1 MFGLFDSVEKTMR
14 KNAANWLELAEK
26 IYHYRRDELKETE
39 RAQLQ
44 QRMEVLRGM
53 LRDKADASKLKLG
66 IEQLEE
72 VLRRTGG
79 TFYPKSTLQE
89 YVEFFLVAA
98 IVVLGVRTYF
108 LQPFKIPT
116 NSMYPSYY
124 GMTPEVFPDPATAP
138 GPLKQAARFILFG
151 AQHKQVIA
159 PQSGPI
165 SIPVGVDI
173 EGKGHTFYEEKP
185 GRKWLIIPTTVREY
199 TLFIGETPVTLQVPG
214 DFEFDWV
221 ISEYF
226 GITAQQLG
234 AKARASSQTATLG
247 NYNYRLV
254 SLDKEAERGKQLIN
268 FDVLTGDQ
276 LFVDRFSYHFF
287 PPKVGEG
294 FVFRTGHLYDLH
306 AILPRGPK
314 DQYYIKRLVGLPGD
328 KLEIKEPVLYRN
340 GAPITGAAAFDKN
353 ARREGK
359 YPGYSN
365 VERDRA
371 ILAKGKVAVV
381 PPDFFLP
388 LGDNSASSL
397 DGRYWGYV
405 PKADAVG
412 RPLFIY
418 YPFTRRWGPAR

>member
-26 IYHYRRDELKETE
+26 IYHYRRDELKEAE
-39 RAQLQ
+39 RTQLQ
-44 QRMEVLRGM
+44 QRMEGLRGL
-53 LRDKADASKLKLG
+53 LRDKVDASKLKLG

-124 GMTPEVFPDPATAP
+124 GMTPEVFPDASKAP
-138 GPLKQAARFILFG
+138 GPLMQAARFVMFG
-151 AQHKQVIA
+151 AQHKQLIA

-165 SIPVGVDI
+165 GLPAGIDG
-173 EGKGHTFYEEKP
+173 EGKGHAGFETKP
-185 GRKWLIIPTTVREY
+185 GRKWLIFPTTVREY
-199 TLFIGETPVTLQVPG
+199 TIFVGETPVALQVPG
-214 DFEFDWV
+214 DFDFDWV
-221 ISEYF
+221 IYQYF
-226 GITAQQLG
+226 GITPEQLA
-234 AKARASSQTATLG
+234 AKTRASSLAATVG
-247 NYNYRLV
+247 KYTYRLAR
-254 SLDKEAERGKQLIN
+254 LDKNAEAGKPLIN
-268 FDVLTGDQ
+268 FDILTGDQ

-294 FVFRTGHLYDLH
+294 FVFRTDHLYDLH
-306 AILPRGPK
+306 PRMQGPK
-314 DQYYIKRLVGLPGD
+314 EQYYIKRLVGLPGD

-353 ARREGK
+353 ARRDGA
-359 YPGYSN
+359 YPGYRN
-365 VERDRA
+365 VDQDRA
-371 ILAKGKVAVV
+371 ILAKGKVAEV

-418 YPFTRRWGPAR
+418 YPFTKRWGPAR